1 MTKPTMK
8 SCKKKWIG
16 NKGPWFQIFLVT
28 LPPMKRMKN
37 IKKGIYA
44 AALLMGCLC
53 ALSSCES
60 KKKENKNIITTK
72 PVTKVKKGIQSMSD
86 YAQSRV
92 IEWLGNSYTVST
104 ERKADTSLPLCKDE
118 QGNEYYDNRITV
130 SITRKDG
137 SVFFKRT
144 FTKTDFAQYAKGS
157 YGRDGALLGVV
168 FNTIKNDALLF
179 AASVG
184 SPDNMSDNFV
194 PIVVRISRTGALW
207 LQCP

>member
-1 MTKPTMK
+1 
-8 SCKKKWIG
+8 
-16 NKGPWFQIFLVT
+16 
-28 LPPMKRMKN
+28 MKRMKRM
-37 IKKGIYA
+37 KKRIFV
-44 AALLMGCLC
+44 AALLVGCLC

-60 KKKENKNIITTK
+60 KKKESKNIITTK
-72 PVTKVKKGIQSMSD
+72 PVTKVKKGTQSMSD

-168 FNTIKNDALLF
+168 FNTIKDDTLLF

-194 PIVVRISRTGALW
+194 PIVVRISRTGAVSMSEDTAIDTGTDA
-207 LQCP
+207 PIDDDDDEGV

>member
-1 MTKPTMK
+1 
-8 SCKKKWIG
+8 
-16 NKGPWFQIFLVT
+16 
-28 LPPMKRMKN
+28 MKRMKN

-86 YAQSRV
+86 YTQSRV
-92 IEWLGNSYTVST
+92 IEWLNNSYTVST

-130 SITRKDG
+130 TITRKDG
-137 SVFFKRT
+137 SLFFKRT
-144 FTKTDFAQYAKGS
+144 FTKTDFAQYAKGN
-157 YGRDGALLGVV
+157 YGREGALLGVV
-168 FNTIKNDALLF
+168 FNTIKDDVLLF

-194 PIVVRISRTGALW
+194 PIVVCISRTGAVSMSEDTAIDTGTDA
-207 LQCP
+207 PIDDDDDEGV

>member
-1 MTKPTMK
+1 
-8 SCKKKWIG
+8 
-16 NKGPWFQIFLVT
+16 
-28 LPPMKRMKN
+28 
-37 IKKGIYA
+37 
-44 AALLMGCLC
+44 
-53 ALSSCES
+53 
-60 KKKENKNIITTK
+60 
-72 PVTKVKKGIQSMSD
+72 MSD

-118 QGNEYYDNRITV
+118 QGNEYYDNCITV
-130 SITRKDG
+130 TITRKDG
-137 SVFFKRT
+137 SLFFKRT

-194 PIVVRISRTGALW
+194 PIVVRISRTGAVSMSEDTAIDTGTDA
-207 LQCP
+207 PIDDDDDEGV

>member
-1 MTKPTMK
+1 
-8 SCKKKWIG
+8 
-16 NKGPWFQIFLVT
+16 
-28 LPPMKRMKN
+28 
-37 IKKGIYA
+37 
-44 AALLMGCLC
+44 MGCLC

-72 PVTKVKKGIQSMSD
+72 PVTKVKKGTQSMSD

-92 IEWLGNSYTVST
+92 IEWLG
-104 ERKADTSLPLCKDE
+104 KDE

-130 SITRKDG
+130 TITRKDG

-144 FTKTDFAQYAKGS
+144 FTKTDFAQYAKGR

-194 PIVVRISRTGALW
+194 PIVVRISRTGAVSMSEDTAIDTGTDA
-207 LQCP
+207 PIDDDDEGV

>member
-1 MTKPTMK
+1 
-8 SCKKKWIG
+8 
-16 NKGPWFQIFLVT
+16 
-28 LPPMKRMKN
+28 MKRMKN

-72 PVTKVKKGIQSMSD
+72 PVTKVKKGTQSMSD

-144 FTKTDFAQYAKGS
+144 FTKTDFAQYAKGR

-194 PIVVRISRTGALW
+194 PIVVRISRTGAVSMSEDTAIDTGTDA
-207 LQCP
+207 PIDDDDDEGV